1 MQNDKIKKYNP
12 LIYRMLCS
20 IYTHASGLSGKR
32 LRGYVFAWLLLSE
45 KRFRSYV
52 FW

>member
-20 IYTHASGLSGKR
+20 IPTHASGLSGKR
-32 LRGYVFAWLLLSE
+32 LRG
-45 KRFRSYV
+45 
-52 FW
+52 